1 MSGGPLIRLG
11 QRCLAAAGGLL
22 LDRLVGEPPADVH
35 PVASFGR
42 TMERAEH
49 VLWADRR
56 LNGAAYA
63 LTGAAM
69 GAAAGLTTGSTAVVT
84 WAVSAGRELRR
95 VAGRIGELAGSGDL
109 AAARAELPSLVG
121 RDPLELDSSGIA
133 AAVIESLAENS
144 VDAVIAPAF
153 WAAVAGAPGA
163 AAYRAIN
170 TMDAM
175 VGRRDD
181 RYGNFGWAA
190 ARLDDVA
197 NYVPARIFAGLVVVL
212 CPHRAREI
220 IAAVR
225 RDAPAHP
232 SPNAGVAE
240 AALAAALGR
249 RLGEPLRYGD
259 VEENR
264 PLLGDG
270 PRPDPEDVGEAVRIA
285 DRAEW
290 AAVGVLCLIWLAARL
305 KGRARALP

>member
-1 MSGGPLIRLG
+1 M
-11 QRCLAAAGGLL
+11 
-22 LDRLVGEPPADVH
+22 
-35 PVASFGR
+35 
-42 TMERAEH
+42 
-49 VLWADRR
+49 
-56 LNGAAYA
+56 
-63 LTGAAM
+63 
-69 GAAAGLTTGSTAVVT
+69 
-84 WAVSAGRELRR
+84 
-95 VAGRIGELAGSGDL
+95 
-109 AAARAELPSLVG
+109 G
-121 RDPLELDSSGIA
+121 RDPSELDASGIT

-163 AAYRAIN
+163 AAYRAVN

-190 ARLDDVA
+190 ARLDDAA

-212 CPHRAREI
+212 CPHRAGEI

-225 RDAPAHP
+225 RDAPSHP

-249 RLGEPLRYGD
+249 ELGGPLRYGTVSED
-259 VEENR
+259 R

-270 PRPDPEDVGEAVRIA
+270 PRPNPEDVPTAVRIA
-285 DRAEW
+285 DRVEW
-290 AAVGVLCLIWLAARL
+290 AAVTLLGLIWILDWLRRAA
-305 KGRARALP
+305 

>member
-1 MSGGPLIRLG
+1 MNRLG
-11 QRCLAAAGGLL
+11 RRCLAAAAGLV

-35 PVASFGR
+35 PVAGFGR
-42 TMERAEH
+42 TMERVEEA
-49 VLWADRR
+49 LWADRR
-56 LNGAAYA
+56 LNGAVYA
-63 LTGAAM
+63 LSGAVM
-69 GAAAGLTTGSTAVVT
+69 GAAAGTVAGSTAVAT
-84 WAVSAGRELRR
+84 WAVAAGRELRR
-95 VAGRIGELAGSGDL
+95 VASRVGELAAAGDL
-109 AAARAELPSLVG
+109 AAARTELPSLVG
-121 RDPLELDSSGIA
+121 RDPSELDDSGIA
-133 AAVIESLAENS
+133 AAVIESVAENS

-163 AAYRAIN
+163 VAYRAIN

-175 VGRRDD
+175 VGRRDE

-190 ARLDDVA
+190 ARLDDIA
-197 NYVPARIFAGLVVVL
+197 NYVPARIFAGSVVVL

-220 IAAVR
+220 IAAVH

-249 RLGEPLRYGD
+249 QLGGPLRYGD
-259 VEENR
+259 TEENR

-270 PRPDPEDVGEAVRIA
+270 PRPNPDDVPEAVRIA

-290 AAVGVLCLIWLAARL
+290 AAVGMLCLIWLAAWL
-305 KGRARALP
+305 KGRARRLP

>member
-1 MSGGPLIRLG
+1 MSRLG
-11 QRCLAAAGGLL
+11 HRCLAAAAGLL

-35 PVASFGR
+35 PVAGFGR
-42 TMERAEH
+42 TMDRAEQ

-63 LTGAAM
+63 LAGAAM
-69 GAAAGLTTGSTAVVT
+69 GAAAGVAASSTAVVT
-84 WAVSAGRELRR
+84 WAVAAGRELRGMASR
-95 VAGRIGELAGSGDL
+95 VGKLAGSGDL

-121 RDPLELDSSGIA
+121 RDPSELDASGIA

-175 VGRRDD
+175 VGRRNE
-181 RYGNFGWAA
+181 RYSNFGWAA
-190 ARLDDVA
+190 ARLDDMA
-197 NYVPARIFAGLVVVL
+197 NYVPARMFAGLVAVL

-249 RLGEPLRYGD
+249 RLGGTLRYGD
-259 VEENR
+259 TEEDR

-270 PRPDPEDVGEAVRIA
+270 PRPDPADVPEAVRIT

-290 AAVGVLCLIWLAARL
+290 AAVGMLCLIWLAARL
-305 KGRARALP
+305 KGRARRLP